1 MNDTIKNTILFI
13 YISFNL
19 LVFSYLNILLP
30 LLKSYPFS
38 FANLLIFSFPNFLIQ
53 SPVVL
58 RLKIL
63 SKSPFFFSFPSCV
76 AV

>member
-30 LLKSYPFS
+30 LLKSYSSSFPS
-38 FANLLIFSFPNFLIQ
+38 FANFLI
-53 SPVVL
+53 P
-58 RLKIL
+58 
-63 SKSPFFFSFPSCV
+63 
-76 AV
+76 